1 MEFFLTDWAV
11 WTPDLT
17 QGDAGLGACS
27 VPDLTKVPAM
37 TRRRLSKLTKL
48 TFEVA
53 LQLQANT
60 DTSVVQQQIST
71 IFASRHGD
79 LHKTLGLLQQV
90 AQQEALSPTQ
100 FALSVHNAIIG
111 QLSLFSQNRADSN
124 AIAAGADSLHYAVL
138 EAAARLQTEP
148 GLSQVLVLYA
158 DEPVPQVYQQYC
170 QDPAQPVALALLL
183 SSSDGEKVCFS
194 RHSAP
199 TQQASEQQTQQLL
212 PWLQQQCH
220 SVSIAGRQCLWQW
233 QRG

>member
-1 MEFFLTDWAV
+1 MPELA
-11 WTPDLT
+11 
-17 QGDAGLGACS
+17 Q
-27 VPDLTKVPAM
+27 VPAM

-53 LQLQANT
+53 LQLQADN
-60 DTSVVQQQIST
+60 DTPVAQQQIST

-79 LHKTLGLLQQV
+79 LHKTLTLLQQV
-90 AQQEALSPTQ
+90 AQQEELSPTQ

-138 EAAARLQTEP
+138 EAAARLHSEP
-148 GLSQVLVLYA
+148 GLEQVLVLYA
-158 DEPVPQVYQQYC
+158 DEPVPDVYQPFC
-170 QDPAQPVALALLL
+170 QEPAQPVALALLL
-183 SSSDGEKVCFS
+183 SRSQGERIHFV

-199 TQQASEQQTQQLL
+199 AQPASEQQLLQLL
-212 PWLQQQCH
+212 PLLKQQCRT
-220 SVSIAGRQCLWQW
+220 VSIAGRQCQWHW